1 MELQSNLLNFNE
13 NYIILFVLIMF
24 FLLFSYILLREKIG
38 RGPSINEIIGLSG
51 GSLQD
56 DYKRHYNNKRR
67 RKFF

>member
-13 NYIILFVLIMF
+13 NYIILFVLIIF